1 MICASQLQPPPRP
14 SPAAVLADAYR
25 APKYR
30 AACLP
35 SPRAQA
41 KPGAGRPSHSA
52 PAHQTRT
59 TALPPSRT
67 DAKAS
72 RVDTS
77 LSLLPMP
84 KTKTRAAQ
92 VRTFR
97 RLTYP
102 AKPTRRLF
110 AQLLKPLLIC
120 SSCDLLST
128 FQHTLHFFLPPSRSH
143 PQHSYSKVGKHM
155 NQPFKSPGP
164 AQKPRARQR
173 AAQVPRGA
181 ASPRPRRSHRWR
193 RPAPPARPP
202 ARRSRPR
209 RARAKHRARPGSS
222 RAARPHRRAAAGA
235 ALRSAFP
242 RRCWAQG

>member
-120 SSCDLLST
+120 SSCVLPST
-128 FQHTLHFFLPPSRSH
+128 FHYTLHFFGESSLLRKWFIENELTAPAEQAHTAAVPTEKSEPRFSEGSLLRNE
-143 PQHSYSKVGKHM
+143 PQYPMMWYALHIFS
-155 NQPFKSPGP
+155 F
-164 AQKPRARQR
+164 
-173 AAQVPRGA
+173 
-181 ASPRPRRSHRWR
+181 
-193 RPAPPARPP
+193 
-202 ARRSRPR
+202 
-209 RARAKHRARPGSS
+209 AKKWV
-222 RAARPHRRAAAGA
+222 
-235 ALRSAFP
+235 LF
-242 RRCWAQG
+242 WVY